1 MKSWNL
7 VLYIVY
13 WPFNVFPALLKRI
26 LESSLCWQFLKA
38 VRMRR
43 KKIFLTSNMSLHSHG
58 QRVPSDH
65 SLLFPFCT
73 QSKANL
79 KKVIKW
85 LPVRVIE
92 IFDYCLWYFKV
103 YRLIKISEIISLRAF
118 SSKLQIILVT
128 FNENFKISCNC
139 VSKNLSEGSTVA
151 CRGTPSRAQTGLLS
165 NTQKWIVLGDT
176 CADKARDFI
185 GKGHR
190 AESRKVREPLRWWD

>member
-38 VRMRR
+38 VRTRR
-43 KKIFLTSNMSLHSHG
+43 KKIFLTSNMSLNSPG
-58 QRVPSDH
+58 QRVTSGH

-79 KKVIKW
+79 IKVIKW

-118 SSKLQIILVT
+118 SSKLQITLVT
-128 FNENFKISCNC
+128 FNEIFKISCNC

-151 CRGTPSRAQTGLLS
+151 CRGTPSRDRNWAL
-165 NTQKWIVLGDT
+165 V
-176 CADKARDFI
+176 
-185 GKGHR
+185 
-190 AESRKVREPLRWWD
+190 